1 MCDNSRE
8 VTSAAGRGWS
18 ADAVRMVA
26 APGREVRHA
35 RPGDLLAILDV
46 HRDAFPTSAEAELV
60 SALAA
65 GGHVVVSLV
74 AVEKG
79 LVVGHALLTRIA
91 IVDDDGFEHPSLALA
106 PVAVV
111 AERQSEGI
119 GSELVSEAL
128 DEARRMDAGS
138 VVVLGHAG
146 YYPRFGFEPAL
157 PRDIRPPF
165 DVPSE
170 DWMVVELLPG
180 ALDGVRGTVR
190 YTEPFNDV

>member
-1 MCDNSRE
+1 MSDDSNG
-8 VTSAAGRGWS
+8 TASASIRRSPVDPAPMG
-18 ADAVRMVA
+18 A
-26 APGREVRHA
+26 APGREVRRA

-65 GGHVVVSLV
+65 GGHVVASLV

-79 LVVGHALLTRIA
+79 SVVGHVLLTRIA
-91 IVDDDGFEHPSLALA
+91 IVDDDGFEHTSLALA

-111 AERQSEGI
+111 SERQLEGI
-119 GSELVSEAL
+119 GSELVAEAL

-138 VVVLGHAG
+138 VVVLGHAN

-157 PRDIRPPF
+157 PRGIRPPF

-180 ALDGVRGTVR
+180 ALEGVHGTVR
-190 YTEPFNDV
+190 YTEPFEGV